1 MRRAVLLT
9 SIGLALALS
18 AGCHCK
24 HGHHLAPAG
33 YVGDCCGCYNSV
45 PTTFESYSAPVMP
58 EPTELA
64 PAPTPKAA
72 GAGHPVNST
81 VKP

>member
-1 MRRAVLLT
+1 MRRSVLLT

-45 PTTFESYSAPVMP
+45 PTSFESYSAPAGP
-58 EPTELA
+58 EPSVLV
-64 PAPTPKAA
+64 PLPPTKGTSP
-72 GAGHPVNST
+72 GQTVNSV